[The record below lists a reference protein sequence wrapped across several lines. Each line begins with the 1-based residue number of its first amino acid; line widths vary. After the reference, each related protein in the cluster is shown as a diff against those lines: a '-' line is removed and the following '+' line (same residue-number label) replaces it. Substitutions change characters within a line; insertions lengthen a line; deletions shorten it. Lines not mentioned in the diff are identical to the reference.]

1 MEQVRIL
8 TEEIEEVYI
17 NSDKMVSNIANTM
30 DKFDDNGQQKIHHV
44 LQLFSNRLKD
54 MHISMVNNIIGSCG
68 DGEELPHHI
77 ISVLLCLLLGGNMDL
92 VESSMV
98 VGESLKTSIH
108 SLVSKCVS
116 NSESP
121 FGQYKPY
128 AGKIDT

>member
-1 MEQVRIL
+1 MEKVRIL

-68 DGEELPHHI
+68 DGEELPHYI
-77 ISVLLCLLLGGNMDL
+77 ISVLLCLLLGGNM
-92 VESSMV
+92 
-98 VGESLKTSIH
+98 
-108 SLVSKCVS
+108 
-116 NSESP
+116 
-121 FGQYKPY
+121 
-128 AGKIDT
+128 AG